1 MSLRNMLD
9 QALLG
14 RQAGKSFQAV
24 LILNEKYQIQIK
36 HRALIGRLVNS
47 RCGRKRRRRCR
58 CGG

>member
-24 LILNEKYQIQIK
+24 LICSGWSSRLNP
-36 HRALIGRLVNS
+36 
-47 RCGRKRRRRCR
+47 
-58 CGG
+58 